1 MRLLS
6 PYLLFFSVLFLLTAC
21 APTSRQANPNTES
34 ESAISQLR
42 IMSYNI
48 RHANP
53 PSKKGVI
60 ELETI
65 AEVIR
70 KEAVD
75 LVALQEVDVRIG
87 RSGNVDQAEALAQLL
102 GMHYYFAKAI
112 DFGGGEYGVAI
123 LSRYPLTD
131 TRKVPLPEDA
141 EPEAE
146 DRVLALAT
154 VQLPGGQ
161 RVRFGS
167 THLDVLSGANRLQQ
181 VQTINAIAATEKLPF
196 ILAGDLNDHADSPA
210 MAALDQA
217 FQRSCVSGCEPTF
230 PQDKPDR
237 IIDYIVFSRAS
248 NLKVLS
254 HSVVPE
260 SYASDHRPV
269 VAVFKLPANPGSPNR

>member
-1 MRLLS
+1 
-6 PYLLFFSVLFLLTAC
+6 
-21 APTSRQANPNTES
+21 
-34 ESAISQLR
+34 
-42 IMSYNI
+42 MSYNI

-53 PSKKGVI
+53 PSKKDVV
-60 ELETI
+60 ELESI
-65 AEVIR
+65 ANVIR
-70 KEAVD
+70 KESVD
-75 LVALQEVDVRIG
+75 LVALQEVDVGIA
-87 RSGNVDQAEALAQLL
+87 RSGNANQAEALAQLL
-102 GMHYYFAKAI
+102 GMHFYFAKAI

-131 TRKVPLPEDA
+131 TRKVPLPEEA
-141 EPEAE
+141 EPNAE

-181 VQTINAIAATEKLPF
+181 VQTINAIAGSEQLPF
-196 ILAGDLNDHADSPA
+196 ILGGDLNDLPDSPA

-217 FQRSCVSGCEPTF
+217 FQRTCQINCEPTF
-230 PQDKPDR
+230 PQDRPDR
-237 IIDYIVFSRAS
+237 IIDYIVFSRAF

-254 HSVVPE
+254 QYVVPE

-269 VAVFKLPANPGSPNR
+269 VAVLELLPGTVNR